1 MCLMS
6 LSGAQKHIHQDWM
19 SRYFCPQDGI
29 SLSLNEYKSGFHSNR
44 KKMLSFIGL
53 HTFCTVKQLA
63 VAEVCI
69 KRPML
74 GLLLCACLIYVRT
87 HNFFILIIT
96 IITTLITMIIII
108 PTIMRLALRTA

>member
-1 MCLMS
+1 MNMNQVS
-6 LSGAQKHIHQDWM
+6 TQTG
-19 SRYFCPQDGI
+19 
-29 SLSLNEYKSGFHSNR
+29 

-87 HNFFILIIT
+87 HNFPIPLIIIFT
-96 IITTLITMIIII
+96 NVITMIIII
-108 PTIMRLALRTA
+108 TTVMRLALRTA